1 MPCGK
6 PLPEGTGL
14 RYGPGDRHGQSA
26 SCEDPTPEE
35 ERMHGDELTYLS
47 AADLAAQIRQK
58 QISPKEV
65 VGAVLSRIERV
76 NPRLNAYCAVT
87 ADAARTEACAAE
99 ASVLRGDRL
108 GPLCGVPFSVKDL
121 VITRGVRTAF
131 GSRIYE
137 HHVPEEDA
145 PVVERLKAAGA
156 ILVGKTA
163 TPEFGWKGVTDS
175 PLTGISRNPWDLTKT
190 PGGSSGGAAAAVAA
204 GLAPLAVGTDG
215 GGSIRI
221 PGSFCG
227 VFGLKPTYGLVPVY
241 PAPATGTLSHV
252 GPMTRTVRDAALM
265 LQVMA
270 GPDERDPLSFPA
282 MWTDFPS
289 GLTSGIRGLRVAW
302 SPTFGYAQV
311 DPEVRSLAEAAA
323 RRFQDLGCRVE
334 EVERPFEDP
343 DPIWSPVFYAGIA
356 ARLRDSLPEWRDR
369 IDPGLLEIIEEGS
382 RLSAVELSQATF
394 ARAAFYQ
401 EVRRFFERFDLLLS
415 PTLAVPPF
423 PAGRERPA
431 DSPRGSRLAW
441 VAFTYPFNLTG
452 QPAATVPCGF
462 TAAGLPVGLQIVG
475 RRLQD
480 ALVLRASAAFEAAAP
495 WSGRRPL
502 L

>member
-1 MPCGK
+1 
-6 PLPEGTGL
+6 
-14 RYGPGDRHGQSA
+14 
-26 SCEDPTPEE
+26 
-35 ERMHGDELTYLS
+35 MHSDELADLS
-47 AADLAAQIRQK
+47 AADLAGLIRQK
-58 QISPKEV
+58 QVSPVEV
-65 VGAVLSRIERV
+65 MEAVLARIERV
-76 NPRLNAYCAVT
+76 NPRLNAYCVVT
-87 ADAARTEACAAE
+87 ADAARTEARAAE
-99 ASVLRGDRL
+99 ATVLRGAGS

-137 HHVPEEDA
+137 QHVPEEDA

-156 ILVGKTA
+156 IMVGKTT
-163 TPEFGWKGVTDS
+163 TPEFGWKGTTDS
-175 PLTGISRNPWDLTKT
+175 PLTGTSRNPWDLTKT

-265 LQVMA
+265 LQAMA

-282 MWTDFPS
+282 TGSDFAS
-289 GLTSGIRGLRVAW
+289 GLAMGIRGLRVAW
-302 SPTFGYAQV
+302 SPTFGYAHV
-311 DPEVRSLAEAAA
+311 APEVRALTAAAA
-323 RRFQDLGCRVE
+323 RRFQDLGCHVE
-334 EVERPFEDP
+334 EVERVFGDP
-343 DPIWSPVFYAGIA
+343 DPIWAPLFYAGIA
-356 ARLRDSLPEWRDR
+356 ARLRDFLPEWRDR
-369 IDPGLLEIIEEGS
+369 MDPGLLEVVEEGC
-382 RLSAVELSQATF
+382 RLGAMELSHANS

-401 EVRRFFERFDLLLS
+401 EARRFFERFDLLLS

-423 PAGRERPA
+423 AAGMERPA
-431 DSPRGSRLAW
+431 DYPGGSRLSW

-462 TAAGLPVGLQIVG
+462 TAGGLPVGLQIVG

-480 ALVLRASAAFEAAAP
+480 ALVLRASAAFETAAP

-502 L
+502 V